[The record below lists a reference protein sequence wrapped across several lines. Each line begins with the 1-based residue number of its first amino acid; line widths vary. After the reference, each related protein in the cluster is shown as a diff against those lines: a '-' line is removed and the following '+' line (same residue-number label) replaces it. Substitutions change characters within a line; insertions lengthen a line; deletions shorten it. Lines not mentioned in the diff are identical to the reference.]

1 MSDVSNDS
9 NLLGELKFDV
19 SIDSSKVV
27 ITQLDVENA
36 PYDVR
41 DIIANFDYSS
51 PAWTEMRAMYDTMN
65 QFLHRI
71 DELADQRREYLQD
84 DFRVLMADM

>member
-51 PAWTEMRAMYDTMN
+51 PLWTELRAMSGTVIQFSHRMN
-65 QFLHRI
+65 ALT
-71 DELADQRREYLQD
+71 DQRREYLRED
-84 DFRVLMADM
+84 VRALMADM